1 MEAIEFMKIKKII
14 LNKNN
19 ERGGMLIEL
28 LLTLALVAVVLPF
41 IINFQKSRIER
52 SENIAIEKQIE
63 TVQSAL
69 EKYINTNKKE
79 LLKTVGKNITRVEV
93 SDLAD
98 YGISEDSLKQYGDKL
113 QIRIL
118 KSSDNNGHSTLQG
131 IIVLNDK
138 NISPIRTRE
147 IINLGNNKMGFVEK
161 GKAFG
166 AFGTWHGNAVDFGIE
181 GLHGIVGTTN
191 TKLDT
196 NEYLWRIPSENST
209 DATMESDL
217 NLAGH
222 NITETKLLD
231 SDSAK
236 FEEILKSEK
245 SVSDNLTFQKRV
257 IVDKKVTIK
266 DAVVAGTL
274 SSDSRSMDV
283 SGILTLA
290 NSARFASFTTDDM
303 WVNNLNLSG
312 FSVLNPSGS
321 DATVLK
327 VNKTIDMVAGHVTAM
342 FVTIG
347 FDNSV
352 TPKLIVKSRIEDS
365 SDSNY
370 FWDANTSTANLSD
383 ISLAELSR
391 MAPLIVK
398 KEAATKTTSSQ
409 SFNSVV
415 TNDNATASD
424 FMNAISE
431 IQKKVKLKYNQLNL
445 N

>member
-1 MEAIEFMKIKKII
+1 M
-14 LNKNN
+14 
-19 ERGGMLIEL
+19 
-28 LLTLALVAVVLPF
+28 PF

-69 EKYINTNKKE
+69 EKYIDTNKKE

-147 IINLGNNKMGFVEK
+147 IINLGNGKMGFVEK

-181 GLHGIVGTTN
+181 GLQGIVGTTN

-196 NEYLWRIPSENST
+196 NEYLWRIPSENSA

-257 IVDKKVTIK
+257 TMDKKVTIR

-321 DATVLK
+321 DATLLK

-342 FVTIG
+342 FVTVG

-383 ISLAELSR
+383 ISLAELNR

-398 KEAATKTTSSQ
+398 KESASKTTSGQ
-409 SFNSVV
+409 SFNSVI

-431 IQKKVKLKYNQLNL
+431 IQKKVKSKYNQLNL

>member
-166 AFGTWHGNAVDFGIE
+166 AFGTWHGNAVDLGIE

>member
-1 MEAIEFMKIKKII
+1 MKIKKII